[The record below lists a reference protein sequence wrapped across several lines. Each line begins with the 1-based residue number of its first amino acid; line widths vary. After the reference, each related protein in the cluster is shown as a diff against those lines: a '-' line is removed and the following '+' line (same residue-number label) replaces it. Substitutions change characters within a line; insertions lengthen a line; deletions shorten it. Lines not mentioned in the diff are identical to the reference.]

1 MSKNGGMEAFNTHM
15 TTQTHKKELVKAF
28 YFTFLDTFGKHL
40 HAIYKTAIVAAMLHF
55 ITIHRSYERLVFWI
69 YEHNFSCLVSF
80 FTLFYL
86 WD

>member
-1 MSKNGGMEAFNTHM
+1 MGELEAFNTHM
-15 TTQTHKKELVKAF
+15 TTQTQKGTNEGILF
-28 YFTFLDTFGKHL
+28 YFFGHIWKLGKHL

-55 ITIHRSYERLVFWI
+55 ITIHRSYEPLVFWI
-69 YEHNFSCLVSF
+69 YEYNFSCLVSF